1 MAMEEKRGATLPP
14 HQVAMARFHIRHG
27 GKTGQAF
34 LIHEDPQR
42 VTGSDQ
48 NIDSHVKLEAINEE
62 GLRAYKPRGNTNE
75 LLKCLSHAIYGYYKC
90 FHT

>member
-1 MAMEEKRGATLPP
+1 
-14 HQVAMARFHIRHG
+14 MARFHIRHS

-34 LIHEDPQR
+34 LVHEDPER

-62 GLRAYKPRGNTNE
+62 GLRACKPRGNTNE
-75 LLKCLSHAIYGYYKC
+75 LAKCLLHAIYDYYRC
-90 FHT
+90 F